1 MNTRS
6 QTRVNRYYT
15 VEVAEGPGVN
25 INNAE
30 TIEVA
35 GLSQNINGTC
45 DTDEEVDDEPP
56 DYDPSDDDDE
66 FDDTRTLEGDQDAA
80 DKNMQ

>member
-6 QTRVNRYYT
+6 QTWVNRYYS
-15 VEVAEGPGVN
+15 EEEGD
-25 INNAE
+25 INNTKTA
-30 TIEVA
+30 
-35 GLSQNINGTC
+35 

-66 FDDTRTLEGDQDAA
+66 FDDTLKGDQDAA
-80 DKNMQ
+80 DENME